1 MKIMF
6 KILFKHQK
14 HHILTSEL
22 YSPARSFDERN
33 CIYETCHKS
42 LSKIE
47 IPCRVVFN
55 KTSLDSRMS

>member
-14 HHILTSEL
+14 YHILASEL
-22 YSPARSFDERN
+22 YRPARSFDEKN

-42 LSKIE
+42 LSKNE
-47 IPCRVVFN
+47 NLV
-55 KTSLDSRMS
+55 K